1 VKTIMATR
9 NFWQIGGGPVE
20 RSYAREFLRH
30 GVGLIGPGDPGKW
43 TPDRDDQDF
52 ECGSVRHFA
61 NEVSVGDVFVL
72 RSGNARI
79 QGIGVVASDY
89 MYLDQFDDV
98 NGWDLQ
104 HARRVRWYE
113 LPQEHDFGFPIF
125 GANPRRL
132 SRVGHADVLQFA
144 ERFVNSAPNDWQTA
158 TLPQLPPEAQKME
171 TVPSELADVVSL
183 VQDLGYGLYWDRQ
196 RFGEHP
202 GEDEIIAHLV
212 VPFLRALGWPSELVA
227 IKWRYIDLALFRQLP
242 RTPENCA
249 FIVEAK
255 QLGAGVEGAVE
266 QARGY
271 ARTSNIACDLV
282 VTDGVRYRMYDH
294 TDEYRAVAYANL
306 GRLKITAAKLFDR
319 LKRP

>member
-1 VKTIMATR
+1 MTR
-9 NFWQIGGGPVE
+9 RSFWQIGGGPAE
-20 RSYAREFLRH
+20 RSYASEFLRH

-43 TPDRDDQDF
+43 TADRDDQDF
-52 ECGSVRHFA
+52 ECGSVRHLA
-61 NEVSVGDVFVL
+61 SEVNVGDVFVL
-72 RSGNARI
+72 RSGNTRI
-79 QGIGVVASDY
+79 QGIGIVGSDY

-104 HARRVRWYE
+104 HARRVHWYP
-113 LPQEHDFGFPIF
+113 LPQEHDFGRPVF

-132 SRVGHADVLQFA
+132 SRIGNPEVVQFA
-144 ERFVNSAPNDWQTA
+144 ERFVNSAPTEWQTA
-158 TLPQLPPEAQKME
+158 TLPQLPPEAHAMDA
-171 TVPSELADVVSL
+171 VPPELADVVSL
-183 VQDLGYGLYWDRQ
+183 VQDLGCGLYWDRQ

-202 GEDEIIAHLV
+202 GEDEIIANLV
-212 VPFLRALGWPSELVA
+212 VPFLRALGWPPELIA

-249 FIVEAK
+249 LIVEAK

-271 ARTSNIACDLV
+271 ACTSNIACDLV

-294 TDEYRAVAYANL
+294 SDEYRSVAYANL
-306 GRLKITAAKLFDR
+306 GRLKIDATKLFDR